1 MKIIAENLEEN
12 EQLQKAKYCLREI
25 GIISKTRKYEDSFVM
40 ATWGPD
46 DLDYYVEKNE
56 SKPIQILYLSLTLEE
71 KCAMLSL
78 IMDCNN
84 DTAIESGMSDIG
96 CIFKGIFKVVWDGR
110 EPSSEKEKGM
120 SAIQKMEEHL

>member
-12 EQLQKAKYCLREI
+12 EQLQKAKETLLEI
-25 GIISKTRKYEDSFVM
+25 DIISITRNYEDSFVM

-46 DLDYYVEKNE
+46 DLDYYVQENQ

-78 IMDCNN
+78 IMDRNN
-84 DTAIESGMSDIG
+84 DAAIESGMSDIG
-96 CIFKGIFKVVWDGR
+96 YIFKGIFEDVWDER
-110 EPSSEKEKGM
+110 EPSPEKEKGM
-120 SAIQKMEEHL
+120 RAIMKMEEHL